1 MILLKSSSEL
11 VHQDKGL
18 DGVYKQIELAAR
30 VCYKSEDKICDG
42 SSQKMAEMLTKNK
55 HGAMLEHGT
64 VYLRFPGEALYS
76 DLKFSK
82 YNRYLTNRFSDVR
95 RGDYGDLL
103 VTTNYRVLVEN
114 GWLQD
119 LEYMCEPTAKHEHRY
134 SVRFIT
140 SIGIVR
146 ELLRHR
152 VFSFANE
159 STRYCNYSK
168 DKFDSSIT
176 FIEPYWLDD
185 DRVFQNSE
193 AYDNCYE
200 RFVSAC
206 EEAEGAYFDL
216 LAEGFKPQQAR
227 EVLPLCTKSELI
239 MTGFESDWKYL
250 IDLRT
255 SDTAHPDMRIL
266 INQLK
271 DKLEHENV

>member
-1 MILLKSSSEL
+1 MIIAKPYLEILDNSDYKKS
-11 VHQDKGL
+11 
-18 DGVYKQIELAAR
+18 IELAAR
-30 VCYKSEDKICDG
+30 ICYKSEDKICEG
-42 SSQKMAEMLTKNK
+42 SADKMIEMLVKNE

-64 VYLRFPGEALYS
+64 IYLDFPGEALYS

-82 YNRYLTNRFSDVR
+82 YNRYVTNEYSFAK
-95 RGDYGDLL
+95 RGDFGDLL

-114 GWLQD
+114 DWLED
-119 LEYMCEPTAKHEHRY
+119 MDYICCPTAKHEKRH

-168 DKFDSSIT
+168 DKFDSMVT
-176 FIEPYWLDD
+176 FIEPYWLGD
-185 DRVFQNSE
+185 DREFKNSE
-193 AYDNCYE
+193 AYDNCFE

-216 LAEGFKPQQAR
+216 LDEGFKPQQAR

-239 MTGFESDWKYL
+239 MTGFDSDWKQM
-250 IDLRT
+250 IALRT
-255 SDTAHPDMRIL
+255 APTAHPDM
-266 INQLK
+266 INLLEPLK
-271 DKLEHENV
+271 DLKWLEC